1 MDTRRRDFLALG
13 AAGALALPLLGA
25 PAVAETAP
33 GLSYDSRLM
42 STPKFVD
49 VGGIRTRYFDAGRGP
64 ALVLIHGGQWPAT
77 ASADGF
83 AAIFDHLAASY
94 HVYAFDKLGM
104 GYTDLP
110 KTLAGYSMDA
120 IVAHAYGFIQAV
132 GLKRAIVAGHSRGA
146 LPAARI
152 AADHPELVSH
162 LIIFDTNALAA
173 DDATLTAR
181 PDRSLETQIPTRD
194 QIRAADMASIL
205 SVNKAIVTDAWVDS
219 EFRIAHFPK
228 TQEAARQFAA
238 AKAQWVAANADRAK
252 AEPGLLNDEGPLVWW
267 LVDTKHATLD
277 LIRAG
282 HLKMPVAI
290 IWGWNDNFAPLRFG
304 LSAMDTIAKV
314 NENTEMHI
322 VNHAS
327 HFVFAEQPIEVTRLI
342 NSFIRAYPI
351 LAAGT

>member
-1 MDTRRRDFLALG
+1 METDRRNFLTLS
-13 AAGALALPLLGA
+13 AAGALALPLLAA
-25 PAVAETAP
+25 PAVAETVP

-42 STPKFVD
+42 GTPKFIDVD
-49 VGGIRTRYFDAGRGP
+49 GIRTRYFDAGRGP
-64 ALVLIHGGQWPAT
+64 TLVLIHGGQWPAT

-120 IVAHAYGFIQAV
+120 IVAHAYGFIRAA
-132 GLKRAIVAGHSRGA
+132 GITRAIVAGHSRGA

-173 DDATLTAR
+173 DDAQLTAH
-181 PDRSLETQIPTRD
+181 PDRSLETQIPTRE

-219 EFRIAHFPK
+219 EFRIAHLPK
-228 TQEAARQFAA
+228 TQECAQQFAA
-238 AKAQWVAANADRAK
+238 AKQLWVSSNPDRAK
-252 AEPGLLNDEGPLVWW
+252 AEPYLLSEEGPLVWW
-267 LVDTKHATLD
+267 LADTKHATLD

-282 HLKMPVAI
+282 HLKMPTAI

-327 HFVFAEQPIEVTRLI
+327 HFVFAEQPVEVTRVI
-342 NSFIRAYPI
+342 NGFIRAYS
-351 LAAGT
+351 